1 MSDSGTRP
9 TEPRAPLVDFDHW
22 SFLAKTDPDAF
33 EARRVELIDELIEGL
48 PPQRRHRMRCLQWKI
63 DQVRHRAA
71 NPMAACIKINEMMW
85 ESLLGTGGLR
95 DIMENLSQGNFDPPP
110 KARVLELR
118 APR

>member
-1 MSDSGTRP
+1 MSESGTRP
-9 TEPRAPLVDFDHW
+9 VEPREPLVDFDHW

-33 EARRVELIDELIEGL
+33 EVRRAELIDDMIQGM
-48 PPQRRHRMRCLQWKI
+48 PPHKRHRMRCLQWKI

-71 NPMAACIKINEMMW
+71 NPMAACINISQMMW
-85 ESLLGTGGLR
+85 DSLLGPGGLC
-95 DIMENLSQGNFDPPP
+95 DIMERLGEGHFSPPP